1 MNVRPRIRFGWQSI
15 AGLTGALII
24 LLSSAGATAADTS
37 LGHRGKVGP
46 HHLIDTAAHPGAKC
60 FYVDGAGGGDEDI
73 DHIRVRPPVV
83 YARNTTAGQDQQT
96 VGWRARIQRLEAGSS
111 TWTTDQTS
119 GIHLATAWDNTPAS
133 FNTIQ
138 LSVVPHYGSKL
149 RVRVLTYWYK
159 SGSVV
164 GLALNEVDWYRKIY
178 KSTEFGDDIATLHQR
193 CADYYPG

>member
-1 MNVRPRIRFGWQSI
+1 MNVRLRIRFGWRSM
-15 AGLTGALII
+15 AGLLGAVII
-24 LLSSAGATAADTS
+24 LLGSAGVTAADTS

-46 HHLIDTAAHPGAKC
+46 HHLNDTASHPGAKC

-73 DHIRVRPPVV
+73 DHILVRPPVIF
-83 YARNTTAGQDQQT
+83 ARDTTAAQDQQM
-96 VGWRARIQRLEAGSS
+96 VGWKVRIQRLEAGSS
-111 TWTTDQTS
+111 SWVTDQTS
-119 GIHLATAWDNTPAS
+119 AIHLATAWDDTPAS

-159 SGSVV
+159 GGSVV

-178 KSTEFGDDIATLHQR
+178 KSPDFGDDIATLHQR